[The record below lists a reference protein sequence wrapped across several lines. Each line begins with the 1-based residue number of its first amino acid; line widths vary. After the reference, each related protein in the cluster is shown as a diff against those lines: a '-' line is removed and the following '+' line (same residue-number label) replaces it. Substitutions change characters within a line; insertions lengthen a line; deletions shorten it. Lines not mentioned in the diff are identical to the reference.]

1 MGMYVNPGNS
11 GFAAKM
17 LCAYYDKTCDSAA
30 LFADLQIAV
39 EVLWE
44 ELPAGAGYADMIYL
58 PKRGS
63 RLPALVIELK
73 WNGA

>member
-39 EVLWE
+39 
-44 ELPAGAGYADMIYL
+44 
-58 PKRGS
+58 
-63 RLPALVIELK
+63 
-73 WNGA
+73 